1 MYHVWK
7 ERNTRQISLPSR
19 HLIHTI
25 YKTFPLISRFAE
37 TWTYPPSFVVMV
49 LI

>member
-7 ERNTRQISLPSR
+7 ERNRRQISLPSR

-25 YKTFPLISRFAE
+25 YKFPLISRFAE